1 MGDSLARSGAPKDL
15 HQALGHFERAVSLN
29 PQLELAWSAMA
40 SEHVLLGLYFEAPR
54 DHMPQARQFAER
66 ALRINPS
73 LGEAHG
79 SLGLIHLGYDWKPA
93 AAEAEMTAAGAQQ
106 AAISTHSCTSHL
118 IEIAGRP
125 RRAEELLL
133 RMLTYDPG
141 SASLIAELGCVDY
154 YRGSY
159 ESALRHSRQALEAD
173 LRSPVPYWGVGRTLT
188 AEHRYE
194 EALVALAAFK
204 QRNGFEPPLL
214 TAERGYALGS
224 AGRRP
229 EALAVVKEQT
239 ERGRHTFIDP
249 YFVALIYASLRDRE
263 AALYGWT
270 RRLRRARRSWF
281 HLLPNRSG
289 SRCGRTRALR
299 NWCNECLIDLNNEGR
314 SGPCLLRHGQAA
326 SMKSARR
333 RFWPPLRKST
343 RTISLWMSRTEPEPK
358 RLWRTRSPRWK
369 AGSGAGVSRVS
380 GAVVWISP

>member
-1 MGDSLARSGAPKDL
+1 M
-15 HQALGHFERAVSLN
+15 
-29 PQLELAWSAMA
+29 
-40 SEHVLLGLYFEAPR
+40 
-54 DHMPQARQFAER
+54 
-66 ALRINPS
+66 
-73 LGEAHG
+73 
-79 SLGLIHLGYDWKPA
+79 
-93 AAEAEMTAAGAQQ
+93 
-106 AAISTHSCTSHL
+106 
-118 IEIAGRP
+118 
-125 RRAEELLL
+125 

-159 ESALRHSRQALEAD
+159 ESALRHFRQELEAD
-173 LRSPVPYWGVGRTLT
+173 PRSPVPYWGVGKTLT
-188 AEHRYE
+188 AEHRYA

-229 EALAVVKEQT
+229 EALAVVKELT

-299 NWCNECLIDLNNEGR
+299 N
-314 SGPCLLRHGQAA
+314 
-326 SMKSARR
+326 
-333 RFWPPLRKST
+333 
-343 RTISLWMSRTEPEPK
+343 
-358 RLWRTRSPRWK
+358 
-369 AGSGAGVSRVS
+369 
-380 GAVVWISP
+380 

>member
-263 AALYGWT
+263 AAFVWLDKAFA
-270 RRLRRARRSWF
+270 ARSTF
-281 HLLPNRSG
+281 MVSL
-289 SRCGRTRALR
+289 
-299 NWCNECLIDLNNEGR
+299 
-314 SGPCLLRHGQAA
+314 A
-326 SMKSARR
+326 S
-333 RFWPPLRKST
+333 
-343 RTISLWMSRTEPEPK
+343 EPK
-358 RLWRTRSPRWK
+358 WEPMRSDPRFEK
-369 AGSGAGVSRVS
+369 LVQRMLDR
-380 GAVVWISP
+380 PEQ